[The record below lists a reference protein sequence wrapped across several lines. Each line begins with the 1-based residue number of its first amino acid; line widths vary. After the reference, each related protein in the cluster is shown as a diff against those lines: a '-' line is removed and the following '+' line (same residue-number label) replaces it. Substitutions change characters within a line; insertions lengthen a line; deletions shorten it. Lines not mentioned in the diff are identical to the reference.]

1 MQRLYSELDERG
13 IRFRPHVWLSE
24 EWFSPDG
31 VPGIAVP
38 FYLAHPRLMRLERKM
53 TREVEG
59 GNVNWLMRILRHEAG
74 HAIDSAYRLRRRA
87 HWRALFGP
95 ASTPYRSRYRA
106 RPASRHH
113 VQHLGDWYAQS
124 HPTEDFA
131 ETFAVW
137 LAPRSGWQRRYASW
151 PALRKLRFVQQ
162 IAGEIR
168 RPSRRRCASRDRIE
182 PLDFNQRTLAQHYR
196 SKLARARTRRGM
208 LADRL
213 LQRVFCSTEPG
224 RARTDR
230 RDAAAREQAAAAG
243 IADPRHRRGSLR
255 GAPGAAY
262 RDRAQ
267 RAPAAVRAR
276 LAARSRCAPR
286 ASCCAGWYGCTCEAR
301 DCDCAHE
308 ETAHAGGGALE
319 SGAARKPGRLLREGD
334 RRVAHRIRCG
344 LDAARAM
351 GMKCRPSECSI
362 H

>member
-1 MQRLYSELDERG
+1 MGSTSPPPSPRRAHAARGRRFDWTRLSDQELLKLRICDLRLDLRRSPLQRYVRRLYNELDGRG

-95 ASTPYRSRYRA
+95 ASGPYRARYRA

-113 VQHLGDWYAQS
+113 VQHLGEWYAQS

-162 IAGEIR
+162 LAGEFGR
-168 RPSRRRCASRDRIE
+168 RSPAGALPRAHRA
-182 PLDFNQRTLAQHYR
+182 AR
-196 SKLARARTRRGM
+196 SQSAHAGAVLPQQAGTRAHAPRP
-208 LADRL
+208 A
-213 LQRVFCSTEPG
+213 G
-224 RARTDR
+224 RPA
-230 RDAAAREQAAAAG
+230 AAARVPAASPGRRALTAATLLRCAQG
-243 IADPRHRRGSLR
+243 RSCSAPLIRATRRRSLR
-255 GAPGAAY
+255 GPPGAAY
-262 RDRAQ
+262 RHRSQ
-267 RAPAAVRAR
+267 RAAATVRAR
-276 LAARSRCAPR
+276 PRSAHALRAARRMLRRLARLYMRSQGLRLR
-286 ASCCAGWYGCTCEAR
+286 A
-301 DCDCAHE
+301 
-308 ETAHAGGGALE
+308 
-319 SGAARKPGRLLREGD
+319 
-334 RRVAHRIRCG
+334 
-344 LDAARAM
+344 
-351 GMKCRPSECSI
+351 
-362 H
+362 

>member
-1 MQRLYSELDERG
+1 MPLSPASPRRRSALRERKLPWTQLNDEQLLRLRICDLRLDLHRSPLRRHVERLYSELNERG

-74 HAIDSAYRLRRRA
+74 HAFDSAYRLRRRA
-87 HWRALFGP
+87 HWRALFGS
-95 ASTPYRSRYRA
+95 ASRPYRARYRA

-113 VQHLGDWYAQS
+113 VQHLGEWYAQS

-162 IAGEIR
+162 SAGELGAH
-168 RPSRRRCASRDRIE
+168 RPPVRCRDLIE
-182 PLDFNQRTLAQHYR
+182 PLDVNERTLAQYYR
-196 SKLARARTRRGM
+196 DKLLRARGRRGL

-213 LQRVFCSTEPG
+213 LGRVFGVEPG
-224 RARTDR
+224 TRALT
-230 RDAAAREQAAAAG
+230 AATL
-243 IADPRHRRGSLR
+243 LR
-255 GAPGAAY
+255 
-262 RDRAQ
+262 
-267 RAPAAVRAR
+267 
-276 LAARSRCAPR
+276 
-286 ASCCAGWYGCTCEAR
+286 
-301 DCDCAHE
+301 AH
-308 ETAHAGGGALE
+308 
-319 SGAARKPGRLLREGD
+319 KGRLLASIIRSTGVDRYAAYQVLRTAIDRAERLQLYVRGSQRESLRTARIML
-334 RRVAHRIRCG
+334 RRMVRLYMRSQG
-344 LDAARAM
+344 LRLRA
-351 GMKCRPSECSI
+351 
-362 H
+362 

>member
-1 MQRLYSELDERG
+1 MPHRPARARKVDWTRLPDEELLRTRICDLRLSLRSSPVQRYVQRLYNELDGRG

-38 FYLAHPRLMRLERKM
+38 FYLAHPRLRRLERKM

-59 GNVNWLMRILRHEAG
+59 GNGNWLMRILRHEAG
-74 HAIDSAYRLRRRA
+74 HAFDSAFRLRRRA

-137 LAPRSGWQRRYASW
+137 LAPRSGWQRHYKSW

-162 IAGEIR
+162 FAGEVGAH
-168 RPSRRRCASRDRIE
+168 RPPVCCRDRVE
-182 PLDFNQRTLAQHYR
+182 PLEFNQRTLAQHYR
-196 SKLARARTRRGM
+196 NKLARARTHRGL

-213 LQRVFCSTEPG
+213 LLRVFGSEPDH
-224 RARTDR
+224 RALSAASFLRANKQGLLASLIRATGVTRYAAYQVLRTAIHR
-230 RDAAAREQAAAAG
+230 SERLQLYVRGAQRE
-243 IADPRHRRGSLR
+243 SLR
-255 GAPGAAY
+255 HT
-262 RDRAQ
+262 RITLR
-267 RAPAAVRAR
+267 R
-276 LAARSRCAPR
+276 LAKLYMRSQGLRLR
-286 ASCCAGWYGCTCEAR
+286 A
-301 DCDCAHE
+301 
-308 ETAHAGGGALE
+308 
-319 SGAARKPGRLLREGD
+319 
-334 RRVAHRIRCG
+334 
-344 LDAARAM
+344 
-351 GMKCRPSECSI
+351 
-362 H
+362 